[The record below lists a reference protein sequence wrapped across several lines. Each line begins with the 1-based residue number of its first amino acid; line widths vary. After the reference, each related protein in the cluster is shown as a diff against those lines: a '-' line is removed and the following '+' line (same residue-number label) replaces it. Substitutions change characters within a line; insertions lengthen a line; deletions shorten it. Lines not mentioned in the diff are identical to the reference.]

1 MITLFVFVFVFVF
14 VLYIAINMFVDFKRE
29 KRIEALLSATQK
41 KHKSSRINS
50 FIVKFGKE
58 HRGELEQKV
67 RDAGI
72 HSPQLA
78 IYYFPIKVLFFA
90 VLLFFVWIMDIAIET
105 KFILVVISVITAVL
119 LPDLILS
126 LKQKAVVRKISI
138 NLPYLLDMMSV
149 CVQTGMT
156 IEASFAYLSKELET
170 FDRDLCYQIK
180 KTSDFGKIQ
189 GIDKALYNLSE
200 RVPSPEMS
208 SFVLTIIQ
216 NIQYGSSISMILSDL
231 AEDMRKM
238 QLLTVEEKM
247 GKLSA
252 KMSIPLIL
260 LIMMPIVIL
269 ILAPGV
275 VQMGLV

>member
-1 MITLFVFVFVFVF
+1 MNTIIILFVFAFG
-14 VLYIAINMFVDFKRE
+14 LYMAINMLVDLKRE
-29 KRIEALLSATQK
+29 KRIEFLLSVTQK
-41 KHKSSRINS
+41 KHRSSRINS

-58 HRGELEQKV
+58 YRGELEQKV

-90 VLLFFVWIMDIAIET
+90 VLLFFVWIADIAIET
-105 KFILVVISVITAVL
+105 KFILVVVSVITAVL

>member
-1 MITLFVFVFVFVF
+1 MIILFVFAFG
-14 VLYIAINMFVDFKRE
+14 LYMAINMLVDLKRE
-29 KRIEALLSATQK
+29 KRIEFLLSATQK
-41 KHKSSRINS
+41 KHRSSRINS

-58 HRGELEQKV
+58 YRGELEQKV

-90 VLLFFVWIMDIAIET
+90 VLLFFVWIADIAIET
-105 KFILVVISVITAVL
+105 KFILVVVSVITAVL

>member
-1 MITLFVFVFVFVF
+1 MNTIIILFVFAFG
-14 VLYIAINMFVDFKRE
+14 LYMAINMLVDLKRE
-29 KRIEALLSATQK
+29 KRIEFLLSATQK
-41 KHKSSRINS
+41 KHRSSRINS

-58 HRGELEQKV
+58 YRGELEQKV

-90 VLLFFVWIMDIAIET
+90 VLLFFVWIADIAIET
-105 KFILVVISVITAVL
+105 KFILVVVSVITAVL

>member
-1 MITLFVFVFVFVF
+1 MNTFILLISV
-14 VLYIAINMFVDFKRE
+14 VLGLYLIMNMLVGLKKE
-29 KRIEALLSATQK
+29 KRIEMLLSTT
-41 KHKSSRINS
+41 HKIHRTSRINS

-58 HRGELEQKV
+58 HRGELEQKI

-72 HSPQLA
+72 HSHQLA
-78 IYYFPIKVLFFA
+78 IYYFPFKVLFFC

-105 KFILVVISVITAVL
+105 KFILAVISLITAVL

-156 IEASFAYLSKELET
+156 IEASFAYLSKELEN

-260 LIMMPIVIL
+260 LIMMPIVVL
-269 ILAPGV
+269 ILAPGF
-275 VQMGLV
+275 VQMGLI